1 MNIAS
6 KKFWWL
12 TLATSIALALPLQA
26 QSSLL
31 DILSD
36 ELAREFNILQKEE
49 VSPYFMEYRASDIH
63 SITLTG
69 SFGSLTNKMKNKY
82 RVLFTSVKVGDY
94 SFDNNHPSENGNDW
108 YGGGRMQSTQLPL
121 ENNEVAIRQ
130 KIWRLTDLNYKSALS
145 SYQNLLTN
153 SKKRDSI
160 PDFSKENPHQHE
172 DPPMQDFVGELDQDE
187 WVSRVKDYS
196 GVFLGDRAFIDGE
209 AALNFSTERK
219 YYVSTEGSRI
229 AQNHTSATLILNVSM
244 VAEDGDIIPLEKVF
258 HARIPEELPSSDSVI
273 LACQVLVQDLRKLSK
288 APKAEPYS
296 GPAILSASAS
306 GVFFHEIFG
315 HRIEG
320 HRLKSKSDG
329 QTFKTRIGE
338 SVLNKNL
345 SVVSDPT
352 LSDYNGH
359 YLNGYYAFDEQ
370 GIPGQKVTVV
380 EDGILRNFLMSRQPL
395 ETDSRSNGHGRAN
408 ASSEAVSRQ
417 SNLIISAKKTRT
429 EEQLRKTLLQNCK
442 KLGLDYGYYIEEVS
456 GGFTTTDRYQPNVFN
471 IQPRKVF
478 RIYTDGRPDELVRG
492 VTLIGT
498 PLVMFSGIE
507 AAGDQMGIFNGTCGA
522 ESGGIPVS
530 TISPSLLISRI
541 ETQKEPEGN
550 QIKPILEMP
559 GGAKSSTT
567 IPPSKEVI
575 EQALIDEM
583 NRNLEQLKF
592 KDFDEPFFISYSL
605 SNHQIYSASATLGS
619 LESSGIQKFS
629 GNNVRLMVGNY
640 ELNDENYTDQSIT
653 DNFYSTYINPP
664 LEPDYMGIRR
674 SFWKMTDQVYKSAG
688 TLYKNKMNTLSSKKL
703 PDGYEPIPDFSQE
716 EVTKKKVLRKTPGMD
731 TTGLDE
737 MLRQYSSILGDY
749 SDLTGSSVAMNMHQ
763 VDHYFIN
770 SEGARIQYP
779 QDHTMLH
786 IQVEC
791 FSKDYQPLF
800 SSLSYD
806 ATGPSSLPA
815 RETVEFDIRSMVDS
829 LLLVRK
835 APITNDRYYGPVLF
849 MGQAARSTLSTMV
862 IGSSKTLTASRASL
876 IKDQQM
882 NLYSSSMMNGTSP
895 SLNQRVMPKNINL
908 TARTHMKVYQGTEL
922 TGNFEVDAEGII
934 PPDELLLVKNGI
946 LVNQLNGRTP
956 TKDVPHSNGHMRGS
970 LYGGKM
976 IAPGILEME
985 VTEGALSKAELKQ
998 KLIQLAKE
1006 ENLEYAYILR
1016 SMSGNGIPLP
1026 LLLYRVDLDNGNES
1040 LVRIISTV
1048 DLPENSLRE
1057 VSNYSSERLVHNT
1070 QSGGGLTISLIL
1082 PDAFIV
1088 EDVTLSPIF
1097 SPISISA
1104 PVVPN

>member
-1 MNIAS
+1 MFLVFA
-6 KKFWWL
+6 
-12 TLATSIALALPLQA
+12 APLQA

-31 DILSD
+31 DILSN
-36 ELAREFNILQKEE
+36 ELDREFTILQKEE
-49 VSPYFMEYRASDIH
+49 VSPYFLEYRASDIH
-63 SITLTG
+63 SIILTG
-69 SFGSLTNKMKNKY
+69 SFGSLTDQMKNKY
-82 RVLFTSVKVGDY
+82 RVLFTSIKVGDY
-94 SFDNNHPSENGNDW
+94 SFDNNHPSENGNDR

-130 KIWRLTDLNYKSALS
+130 KIWRLTDINYKSAVS

-153 SKKRDSI
+153 SKKRNSI

-172 DPPMQDFVGELDQDE
+172 DPPMEDLFGQFDQQE
-187 WVSRVKDYS
+187 WESKLKEYS
-196 GVFLGDRAFIDGE
+196 GVFLRDRVFIDGE
-209 AALNFSTERK
+209 AILNFSTERK

-229 AQNHTSATLILNVSM
+229 AQNHTSATLILSVSIL
-244 VAEDGDIIPLEKVF
+244 AEDGDVIPLEKVF
-258 HARIPEELPSSDSVI
+258 HARIPEDLPSSDSVI
-273 LACQVLVQDLRKLSK
+273 FACQTLVKDLRKLST

-296 GPAILSASAS
+296 GPAILSAAAS

-338 SVLNKNL
+338 PVLNKNL
-345 SVVSDPT
+345 SVTSDPT
-352 LSDYNGH
+352 LSNYNGK
-359 YLNGYYAFDEQ
+359 YLNGYYAYDEQ

-380 EDGILRNFLMSRQPL
+380 EDGVLKNFLMSRQPL
-395 ETDSRSNGHGRAN
+395 EADSRSNGHGRAN

-417 SNLIISAKKTRT
+417 SNLIVSAKKTRS
-429 EEQLRKTLLQNCK
+429 EDQLRKTLLQKCR

-478 RIYTDGRPDELVRG
+478 RIYTDGRADELVRG

-559 GGAKSSTT
+559 GGMNSSA
-567 IPPSKEVI
+567 ISPPADNLI

-583 NRNLEQLKF
+583 NRNLEQLKYN
-592 KDFDEPFFISYSL
+592 DFDKPFFISYSL
-605 SNHQIYSASATLGS
+605 SNHQLYTGSATLGS
-619 LESSGIQKFS
+619 MERSEIQKFS
-629 GNNVRLMVGNY
+629 TNNVRLMVGNY

-653 DNFYSTYINPP
+653 DNYYSSYITPP
-664 LEPDYMGIRR
+664 LESDYMGIRR

-688 TLYKNKMNTLSSKKL
+688 NLYKNKKKTLSTMNL
-703 PDGYEPIPDFSQE
+703 PAGYEPIPDFSRE
-716 EVTKKKVLRKTPGMD
+716 EVFLKVIQRKTPGMD
-731 TTGLDE
+731 TCGLDK
-737 MLRQYSSILGDY
+737 MLRLYSGILLDY
-749 SDLTGSSVAMNMHQ
+749 KELTGSNVSMNMHQ
-763 VDHYFIN
+763 SDHFFVN

-779 QDHTMLH
+779 QDHSTLM
-786 IQVEC
+786 IQVQC
-791 FSKDYQPLF
+791 FGKDYQPLF
-800 SSLSYD
+800 STLTYN
-806 ATGPSSLPA
+806 ATAPAALPS
-815 RETVEFDIRSMVDS
+815 RETVESDVRSMVDS
-829 LLLVRK
+829 LLMVRI
-835 APITNDRYYGPVLF
+835 APVINDRYYGPVLF
-849 MGQAARSTLSTMV
+849 LGQAASSTLESMLT
-862 IGSSKTLTASRASL
+862 GSASYLTATRESL

-882 NLYSSSMMNGTSP
+882 NLYSSSMMNGTAP
-895 SLNQRVMPKNINL
+895 SLNQRVMPKNINI
-908 TARTHMKVYQGTEL
+908 TARTHMAHYQDTEL
-922 TGNFEVDAEGII
+922 TGNFEVDAEGIV
-934 PPDELLLVKNGI
+934 PPAELLLVKNGI

-956 TKDVPHSNGHMRGS
+956 TKDIPHSNGHMRGS
-970 LYGGKM
+970 LFGGKM
-976 IAPGILEME
+976 IAPGILDME
-985 VTEGALSKAELKQ
+985 VTDGAMNKAELKQ

-1006 ENLEYAYILR
+1006 ENLDYAYILS

-1026 LLLYRVDLDNGNES
+1026 LLLYKVDLDNGNES
-1040 LVRIISTV
+1040 LVRIISTI
-1048 DLPENSLRE
+1048 DLSENSLRE
-1057 VSNYSSERLVHNT
+1057 ISDYSSERVVHNT
-1070 QSGGGLTISLIL
+1070 QMGGGLALSLII
-1082 PDAFIV
+1082 PDAYIV